1 MTTRFAVAVHIL
13 IFLHRQGGEPT
24 PSKVLAASVN
34 TDPSLIRRLLAK
46 LNRAGLTSSQRGA
59 GGGALLDRPAHE
71 VTLLDVHEAVED
83 DWEVIPIHP
92 SPHPQCPVGG
102 NIEDVLTPRIEEVQQ
117 AVRAQLAQT
126 TIADLADEVSKAA
139 D

>member
-13 IFLHRQGGEPT
+13 IFLHRQGEEPT

-59 GGGALLDRPAHE
+59 GGGALLNRPAHE

-117 AVRAQLAQT
+117 AVRAQLVQT
-126 TIADLADEVSKAA
+126 TIADLAGEISEAA